1 MTGDGLIVVKGAG
14 DMATG
19 VAVRLHRA
27 GLRVLMTEIAEPT
40 VVRRSVAFA
49 EAVFAGETVVEGIF
63 GRRCDD
69 RVTQALEWCFHGA
82 AITHDDDDE
91 LMRIERARGT

>member
-1 MTGDGLIVVKGAG
+1 VRGDGLVVVKGAG

-27 GLRVLMTEIAEPT
+27 GLRLLMTEIAAPT

-49 EAVFAGETVVEGIF
+49 EAVFAGETTVEDI
-63 GRRCDD
+63 D
-69 RVTQALEWCFHGA
+69 AYA
-82 AITHDDDDE
+82 P
-91 LMRIERARGT
+91 ARFWAW